1 MGGMNV
7 VRILKLNKD
16 ELRGFGGGGLIIS
29 TFCAADVTLI
39 EHIFVSVH

>member
-29 TFCAADVTLI
+29 TFCAADVI